1 MVVLNLKRLHGEY
14 TEAMDTGHIM
24 INKRTCYFHIILLIM
39 AFNAAVQKDNTLE
52 RIDLNTAPHRAN
64 LGVYCGQV
72 LDGVI
77 VSMGS

>member
-14 TEAMDTGHIM
+14 TEAMDTGQIM

-39 AFNAAVQKDNTLE
+39 AFNVAVPNNILE
-52 RIDLNTAPHRAN
+52 RIDLNTSPHRAN

-72 LDGVI
+72 LDGVM